1 MFTLVR
7 HILVP
12 ALSGKDQGF
21 GLLLLTTLLSLE
33 WLLAK
38 HNLNFPTLA
47 IYFTIHASCSE
58 VIFH

>member
-21 GLLLLTTLLSLE
+21 DLLLLTTPYLLNGY
-33 WLLAK
+33 WQ
-38 HNLNFPTLA
+38 NT
-47 IYFTIHASCSE
+47 T
-58 VIFH
+58 